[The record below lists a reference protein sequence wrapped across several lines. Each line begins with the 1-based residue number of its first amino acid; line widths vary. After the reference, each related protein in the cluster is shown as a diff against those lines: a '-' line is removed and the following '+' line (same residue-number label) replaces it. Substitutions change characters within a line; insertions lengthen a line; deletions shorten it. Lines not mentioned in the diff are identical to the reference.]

1 MRARLVYLML
11 SAAAV
16 ALLLPVLAHAIT
28 RPEVLRFVDVE
39 ERFVSPDGV
48 FEEGPPT
55 VGQRSFNTDGLY
67 RWNGK
72 ERGTRAGRLETNCT
86 FTKVE
91 LARESATLSCIAQA
105 YLPAGQIVLAGFIRF
120 SPSSSGFRVPVVGGT
135 GRYANARG
143 LAVFRDLPSGAS
155 AMTVRLIP

>member
-1 MRARLVYLML
+1 MRARLVYLL
-11 SAAAV
+11 SAVAV
-16 ALLLPVLAHAIT
+16 ASLLLPAVAPAIT
-28 RPEVLRFVDVE
+28 RPEVLRFIDVE
-39 ERFVSPDGV
+39 EQFVSPDGD

-72 ERGTRAGRLETNCT
+72 ERGARAGRLETNCT

-91 LARESATLSCIAQA
+91 LAREAATLSCIAQA

-120 SPSSSGFRVPVVGGT
+120 SPSSSDFRVPVVGGT
-135 GRYANARG
+135 GRYANAQG
-143 LAVFRDLPSGAS
+143 VAVFRDLPSGAS
-155 AMTVRLIP
+155 AMTVRLVP